1 MTQKK
6 GTHHETQKPSNR
18 HKNLKSRSNSRA
30 ASYSS
35 SSRVLTDHDEILQ
48 WAEEREACAAK
59 VKGTG
64 DREDIGM
71 IRIDF
76 PKFGG
81 KQALEHISWDEFF
94 TKFDES
100 GLALLVQE
108 ETASGEKSNFN
119 KLVKKET
126 GKKKVA

>member
-6 GTHHETQKPSNR
+6 GTHHTSSKQGNR
-18 HKNLKSRSNSRA
+18 HRNLKSRS
-30 ASYSS
+30 
-35 SSRVLTDHDEILQ
+35 SSRSASQSNSHVLTDHDEILQ
-48 WAEEREACAAK
+48 WAEEREACPAK

-64 DREDIGM
+64 SSEDLGM

-81 KQALEHISWDEFF
+81 KQALEPISWEEFF
-94 TKFDES
+94 VKFDES

-108 ETASGEKSNFN
+108 ETASGERSNFN

-126 GKKKVA
+126 AKKKAA